1 MKKVFLALVA
11 ALALSTA
18 AADAANIPLQAGPN
32 DPALDLYYNNQTIQS
47 FNAGVNGNLAT
58 LPASVATTLTTI
70 QPLLTYVMPGGQ
82 LNAVG
87 QAVHVKA
94 WGVNSADANVK
105 TVTFA
110 YGAATC
116 AQIVT
121 GSGQTWIA
129 DFYVVKTAAAAQV
142 TECDGKT
149 GTTAI
154 ASVQGAGTNTD
165 TAATTILVQGTA
177 ATAGTITL
185 VGAYVEQLK

>member
-18 AADAANIPLQAGPN
+18 ADAANIPLQTGPN

-47 FNAGVNGNLAT
+47 YNAGVNGNLAE
-58 LPASVATTLTTI
+58 LLASAATTLTTI
-70 QPLLTYVMPGGQ
+70 QPLLSYVMPGGQ
-82 LNAVG
+82 LNAAG
-87 QAVHVKA
+87 QAIHVKA

-116 AQIVT
+116 ALVVT
-121 GSGQTWIA
+121 GSANTWIA
-129 DFYVVKTAAAAQV
+129 DFYVVKTAAAAQI

-149 GTTAI
+149 GTTNV
-154 ASVQGAGTNTD
+154 ASVQGTGTNTD